1 MVAISDVCTFSYPP
15 DGSPVSAGSEGSLS
29 APLSE
34 TRSGFQILKN
44 VSCVSL
50 RPQGRSRREG
60 HLIRISPD
68 NLLNILQLC
77 APIGSYT
84 SPLVTSRT
92 RLYSVWD
99 LYGSGTRR
107 GLSSCSSN
115 LSKTAPAPHRASQG
129 YLAGCSTSIHAPTM
143 LGARLGLRLVTALL
157 GEMWPQL
164 WPSPA
169 PISCLPPYVYS
180 TERAESKSSHA
191 YYLKVYARYHYP

>member
-1 MVAISDVCTFSYPP
+1 MCAPSPTPP

-29 APLSE
+29 APLFE

-129 YLAGCSTSIHAPTM
+129 YLAGCTTSIHAPTM
-143 LGARLGLRLVTALL
+143 LGARLGLRLVTTPL
-157 GEMWPQL
+157 GEM
-164 WPSPA
+164 
-169 PISCLPPYVYS
+169 
-180 TERAESKSSHA
+180 
-191 YYLKVYARYHYP
+191 

>member
-1 MVAISDVCTFSYPP
+1 MCRAYHFARKDEAGEKVTSSEYP
-15 DGSPVSAGSEGSLS
+15 
-29 APLSE
+29 
-34 TRSGFQILKN
+34 
-44 VSCVSL
+44 
-50 RPQGRSRREG
+50 
-60 HLIRISPD
+60 PD

-129 YLAGCSTSIHAPTM
+129 YLAGCTTSIHAPTM
-143 LGARLGLRLVTALL
+143 LGARLGLRLVTALF
-157 GEMWPQL
+157 GEM
-164 WPSPA
+164 
-169 PISCLPPYVYS
+169 
-180 TERAESKSSHA
+180 
-191 YYLKVYARYHYP
+191 

>member
-1 MVAISDVCTFSYPP
+1 MSLSSSLRRGPSSLYEGYLSDRTIRPTLGSLMLGYPP
-15 DGSPVSAGSEGSLS
+15 GWGDVPTHLGEVGQITTHSGLGSRLD
-29 APLSE
+29 
-34 TRSGFQILKN
+34 
-44 VSCVSL
+44 
-50 RPQGRSRREG
+50 SRRG
-60 HLIRISPD
+60 FFI
-68 NLLNILQLC
+68 
-77 APIGSYT
+77 
-84 SPLVTSRT
+84 
-92 RLYSVWD
+92 
-99 LYGSGTRR
+99 
-107 GLSSCSSN
+107 CSSN

-129 YLAGCSTSIHAPTM
+129 YLADCSTSIHAPTM